1 MDPLFFI
8 LLTDMVIYKKL
19 QLMNQKEEK
28 MRTFIAADFPPK
40 ILIKAGKITADLK
53 QQLPGGDIKWVS
65 TDKMHL
71 TIKFIGEIQKN
82 KIDRV
87 KDLMT
92 NILNDQTSF
101 EIGIQNLGTYPH
113 INHPRVIWLGI
124 TQGAP
129 LIEIHKQLDEA
140 LTDLK
145 VRSDR
150 RKYSPHLTLAR
161 VRRETD
167 RDTVKEIGDILS
179 QFKVDSLGTITLGTI
194 TISEIT
200 LYKSKLTPQGPEYTP
215 LHVVSLNKV

>member
-1 MDPLFFI
+1 
-8 LLTDMVIYKKL
+8 
-19 QLMNQKEEK
+19 
-28 MRTFIAADFPPK
+28 MRTFIAADFPPD
-40 ILIKAGKITADLK
+40 ILTKAGKITADLK
-53 QQLPGGDIKWVS
+53 QEVPGGAIKWVS

-71 TIKFIGEIQKN
+71 TIKFIGDIQKN
-82 KIDRV
+82 KITRV
-87 KDLMT
+87 KELMT
-92 NILNDQTSF
+92 NILHDQPSF
-101 EIGIQNLGTYPH
+101 KIGIQNLGTYPD
-113 INHPRVIWLGI
+113 INNPRVIWLGI

-129 LIEIHKQLDEA
+129 LIEIHKKLDEA

-161 VRRETD
+161 VRRDTD
-167 RDTVKEIGDILS
+167 RDTVKVIGDILS
-179 QFKVDSLGTITLGTI
+179 RFKVDSLGTI